1 MNKDGFFFLRIFPL
15 VFMLLVTVVCISVVT
30 GLYLSTKDLVTA
42 NENLYLRRTVLRAA
56 NVDFSDDFTEINR
69 LYEQRV
75 TLDSADGRD
84 IYLVEKEDGST
95 SYVMPIVGPGLWGP
109 IEVMVGFAEGF
120 SKLTGIGI
128 FSQNETPGLGARIEE
143 DWYQSQFTGKEGP
156 FTMVEEGSA
165 DEPSE
170 IDAITG
176 ATRTSESMLNIMNR
190 AVDIGPDVL
199 GGI

>member
-56 NVDFSDDFTEINR
+56 NVDFSDDFAEINR

-84 IYLVEKEDGST
+84 IYIVEKEDGST

>member
-56 NVDFSDDFTEINR
+56 NIDFSDDFAEINR

-84 IYLVEKEDGST
+84 IYIVEKEDGST

>member
-120 SKLTGIGI
+120 SSLTGIGI